1 MLWDEFPL
9 MLYNLRLREGDDAPI
24 QLLDHLRTVRIAR
37 ADRLRFLFTSSV
49 GLRHVLR
56 SLREADSTNDPV
68 SDMLSLTVPPMDRR
82 DTCKVA
88 EALLRETCG
97 TPAHIPRLASEIA
110 TQIGGFPFYVRHVV
124 AQLARLIRQPNLK
137 EVSAAVD
144 QLVYDPYDTA
154 DFDYDLSR
162 LASYDLKDKPLLAMV
177 VLDTLARQ
185 PSPTPA
191 PQLLNLCRLGYR
203 SFMDEQFL
211 RVLTILTDDYFIRR
225 TKCETGLA
233 NDFRWPV
240 ATRRWIGPG
249 P

>member
-1 MLWDEFPL
+1 M
-9 MLYNLRLREGDDAPI
+9 
-24 QLLDHLRTVRIAR
+24 
-37 ADRLRFLFTSSV
+37 
-49 GLRHVLR
+49 
-56 SLREADSTNDPV
+56 
-68 SDMLSLTVPPMDRR
+68 
-82 DTCKVA
+82 
-88 EALLRETCG
+88 
-97 TPAHIPRLASEIA
+97 
-110 TQIGGFPFYVRHVV
+110 
-124 AQLARLIRQPNLK
+124 RQPNLK

-144 QLVYDPYDTA
+144 QLVYDPHDTA
-154 DFDYDLSR
+154 DFDYHLSR

-185 PSPTPA
+185 SSPTPA

-211 RVLTILTDDYFIRR
+211 RVLAILTDDYFIRC